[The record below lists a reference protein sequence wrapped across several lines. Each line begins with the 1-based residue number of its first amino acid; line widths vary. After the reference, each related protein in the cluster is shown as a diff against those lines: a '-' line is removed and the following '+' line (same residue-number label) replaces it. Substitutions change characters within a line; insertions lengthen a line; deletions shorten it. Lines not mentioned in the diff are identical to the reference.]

1 MESYTV
7 FFDDICVLCSRSV
20 QLIHRYDRRG
30 RFNFASLESEAFSNI
45 AHLVPDGA
53 TAPDSVILYMKG
65 KVYLRSAAALHI
77 ASRLR
82 FPASL
87 LAAGWIIPPFL
98 RNAVYD
104 WIARNRYRWFG
115 KRESCFIP
123 EGALKKRVLK

>member
-30 RFNFASLESEAFSNI
+30 RIYFASLDSEAFSKI
-45 AHLVPDGA
+45 AHLVPAGA
-53 TAPDSVILYMKG
+53 AAPDSVILYMKG
-65 KVYLRSAAALHI
+65 KVYLRSTAALHI

-82 FPASL
+82 FPVSL
-87 LAAGWIIPPFL
+87 FAAGWIIPPFL
-98 RNAVYD
+98 RNALYD

-115 KRESCFIP
+115 KRESCFLP
-123 EGALKKRVLK
+123 EGALKERVVD